1 MLKVIYIGFGG
12 FIGSILRYSIY
23 IFSNNILGYS
33 SPVATLF
40 VNILGCFLIGTVY
53 QLLNGYLVISENLRL
68 FIIIGLLGGF
78 TTFSAFSIDVYLIYQ
93 NSGKM
98 IATAYAILSIV
109 FSLLALLIGVWLIKS
124 CVPKLI

>member
-93 NSGKM
+93 NNGKM

>member
-98 IATAYAILSIV
+98 IATAYVILSIV

-124 CVPKLI
+124 GVPKLI

>member
-98 IATAYAILSIV
+98 IATAYVILSIV

>member
-93 NSGKM
+93 NNGKM
-98 IATAYAILSIV
+98 IATAYVILSIV
-109 FSLLALLIGVWLIKS
+109 FSLLALLIGVWLIKL

>member
-93 NSGKM
+93 NNGKM
-98 IATAYAILSIV
+98 IATAYVILSIV